1 MSLAVPDSETFPT
14 RLIKTKGMAQSTAIK
29 KSVFRIGQIV
39 PSSNTTMET
48 EIPAMLRAREMVEPE
63 RFTFHSSRMRM
74 QKVTKEELEAM
85 DRQAERCALEL
96 SDARVDVLG
105 YACLVAIMSMG
116 RGYHI
121 AAERR
126 LQQTTLNNGAPV
138 PVVTSAGALIH
149 ALHTLGAKKIAL
161 IAPYMKPLT
170 RLVVDYIEHEGIQV
184 VDHISLEIPDN
195 LEVGNRDPLALLDTF
210 NDLKIQQADVVVLSA
225 CVQMPSLAAISMIE
239 SACGLPVVSA
249 ATCTT
254 FQMLQRLG
262 LKTIAPD
269 AGVLLSGRY
278 AATTAVPTE
287 PPAHAPELQK
297 KQRLPLDS

>member
-1 MSLAVPDSETFPT
+1 MTQAGV
-14 RLIKTKGMAQSTAIK
+14 K
-29 KSVFRIGQIV
+29 KSIYRIGQIV

-96 SDARVDVLG
+96 SDASVDALG

-116 RGYHI
+116 RGYHFI
-121 AAERR
+121 AESR
-126 LQQTTLNNGAPV
+126 LHNVTVNNGRPA

-149 ALHTLGAKKIAL
+149 GLHTLGAKKIAL
-161 IAPYMKPLT
+161 ITPYMKPLT
-170 RLVVDYIEHEGIQV
+170 RLVVDYIEHENIQV

-195 LEVGNRDPLALLDTF
+195 LEVGRRDPLALLDTF

-225 CVQMPSLAAISMIE
+225 CVQMPSLAAIPMIE

-249 ATCTT
+249 ATCTA
-254 FQMLQRLG
+254 FQLLQKLG

-278 AATTAVPTE
+278 PATSSLSAE
-287 PPAHAPELQK
+287 HALHTPESQE
-297 KQRLPLDS
+297 QARLRHS